1 MGCDLGDMQV
11 PRLTRR
17 LPGGLLGCSVVQISQ
32 HRRAREV
39 HCSSNESL
47 EGDTEG
53 AHDHPSTAAA
63 HPGVRFGSSVS
74 AMWIHVEPKWLTLLK
89 LVHSDVPPPPT
100 PPLPSPRGA
109 FNSGRVSSWLGLKEK
124 PVSTYKEEKG
134 ERHKIRAL
142 AVLDAG
148 AFWIT
153 RCHSAMQGMLENAFC
168 CASLPVPCPALAR
181 PQHRRHGSSEGHE
194 LRTLEASGRGVSQ
207 LRLLFPSAVM
217 SSAMT
222 VFGGI
227 QHTPQSISSTP
238 TALLR
243 HRRLT
248 LQCHYEMTRLTEVSA
263 GQSNQWDFCPAG
275 KGSWYTEPGKK
286 HFAQPLFALR
296 LDSCCSP
303 TLFL

>member
-1 MGCDLGDMQV
+1 MPQ
-11 PRLTRR
+11 R
-17 LPGGLLGCSVVQISQ
+17 
-32 HRRAREV
+32 
-39 HCSSNESL
+39 
-47 EGDTEG
+47 
-53 AHDHPSTAAA
+53 
-63 HPGVRFGSSVS
+63 
-74 AMWIHVEPKWLTLLK
+74 
-89 LVHSDVPPPPT
+89 
-100 PPLPSPRGA
+100 
-109 FNSGRVSSWLGLKEK
+109 
-124 PVSTYKEEKG
+124 
-134 ERHKIRAL
+134 
-142 AVLDAG
+142 DAG
-148 AFWIT
+148 QAGECFLL
-153 RCHSAMQGMLENAFC
+153 HLAP
-168 CASLPVPCPALAR
+168 CACQALAR
-181 PQHRRHGSSEGHE
+181 PQRQSRHGSSEGHE

-248 LQCHYEMTRLTEVSA
+248 LQCHYEMMRLTEDSA
-263 GQSNQWDFCPAG
+263 GQSNQWDFCPAS